1 MIYPLTFQHSQN
13 VPCEKKSII
22 VDNYLN
28 VKFNIQYLFLSTNFE
43 INFSAVDSHRSLS
56 KQEALQSIPAAT
68 TTVHSSQT
76 WSTRHI
82 PLFSNGNSLQCDD
95 LTVWRIDWPPNP
107 TARTCH
113 ALVQSD
119 RRFSLS
125 LMQPIL

>member
-56 KQEALQSIPAAT
+56 KQRPCSQSQQPLR
-68 TTVHSSQT
+68 QF
-76 WSTRHI
+76 TRHK
-82 PLFSNGNSLQCDD
+82 PGQLVTYRYFQTVTRYSVTTWLCDE
-95 LTVWRIDWPPNP
+95 LTGRQTLLHEPATPSCSQIGD
-107 TARTCH
+107 
-113 ALVQSD
+113 S
-119 RRFSLS
+119 RFL
-125 LMQPIL
+125 